1 MYNDQEL
8 YTYIGKQIKHAR
20 HTTFEHRVMTQSE
33 LAKAAGCTFQQ
44 IQKYEKSTNKIS
56 LCKLDKI
63 AQYTRK
69 PLAYFIPNVVMD
81 STTISG

>member
-1 MYNDQEL
+1 MYNEQEV
-8 YTYIGKQIKHAR
+8 YIYIGKQIKQAR
-20 HTTFEHRVMTQSE
+20 QTTFQHRVMPQKE
-33 LAKAAGCTFQQ
+33 LAQAAAQQ

-69 PLAYFIPNVVMD
+69 PLAYFIPDVVMD